1 MGAIGLVLSGGGARG
16 AYEAGVLGY
25 IFGDLARR
33 EGRTPPLAIVSGTSV
48 GAINGAF
55 IASRAHD
62 LSRSVARLEALWC
75 DLELSDILDFTLK
88 HAVTLPRV
96 LLGGDVGS
104 ALFSSAA
111 LRALAAREIDWDR
124 LDQNLEHGVLQ
135 AVTITATH
143 VTTGRPVVFVH
154 RAPETPL
161 PSGLHSRAVVRE
173 SKIRVDHVLASAAI
187 PLVFPAVDIDGFLH
201 CDGGLRLNT
210 PMSPAIHCGADRLLV
225 IGVSTPQHAG
235 GSSLEPGIH
244 PGAPFLLGKV
254 LNAFLLDHLTT
265 DLAELERLNQ
275 MLRHGTEVAG
285 PEFIGRMSELSVR
298 DGESPRRI
306 VDALAIRPSVDIGRI
321 AGEQLRKTGGRIRG
335 GLGKA
340 VLRALDVG
348 EGADA
353 DLASYLLFDGDFA
366 HDLVELGRK
375 NAHDRRDEICE
386 FLFHR

>member
-1 MGAIGLVLSGGGARG
+1 MGGIGLVLSGGGARG

-25 IFGDLARR
+25 VFGDLAKR
-33 EGRTPPLAIVSGTSV
+33 EKRTPPLAIVSGTSV
-48 GAINGAF
+48 GAVNGAF

-62 LSRSVARLEALWC
+62 LARSVSRLEALWC
-75 DLELSDILDFTLK
+75 DLELSDVLDFTLR

-96 LLGGDVGS
+96 LLGGDSGS
-104 ALFSSAA
+104 GMFSSAA
-111 LRALAAREIDWDR
+111 LRALASREIDWDR
-124 LDQNLEHGVLQ
+124 LDQNLERGVLQ

-154 RAPETPL
+154 RAPETEL
-161 PSGLHSRAVVRE
+161 PRGMQSRAVVRE
-173 SKIRVDHVLASAAI
+173 SRIRVDHVLASAAI
-187 PLVFPAVDIDGFLH
+187 PLVFPSVDIDGYLH

-210 PMSPAIHCGADRLLV
+210 PMSPAIHCGAERLLV
-225 IGVSTPQHAG
+225 VGVSTPSHAG
-235 GSSLEPGIH
+235 GGSLAPGLH

-254 LNAFLLDHLTT
+254 LNAFLLDHLNA
-265 DLAELERLNQ
+265 DLAELERVNHL
-275 MLRHGTEVAG
+275 LRHGVEAFG
-285 PEFIGRMSELSVR
+285 PGFIDSMNELATR

-306 VDALAIRPSVDIGRI
+306 VDALAIRPSTDIGRI
-321 AGEQLRKTGGRIRG
+321 AGEKLRRTGGRLRG

-340 VLRALDVG
+340 LLRILDVG

-366 HDLVELGRK
+366 HELVELGRRD
-375 NAHDRRDEICE
+375 AHERRDEIAE